1 MNGHIE
7 KFISN
12 AFNKFKFTRDDR
24 KIDEVNDEAL
34 SLFKPKILNI
44 IDQIKQKKKIP
55 DLNTIYEYLSKTEAS
70 NADKQL
76 IETILGNL
84 IETNVTVNR
93 KTPKGLDSFQKLEVV
108 EVPVH
113 VLDTDAKQANI
124 ASNAETQ
131 AEFPK

>member
-70 NADKQL
+70 NPDKQL
-76 IETILGNL
+76 VETILANL
-84 IETNVTVNR
+84 IETNVTVHR
-93 KTPKGLDSFQKLEVV
+93 KTPKGLDSFQNLEVV

-113 VLDTDAKQANI
+113 VLDTDTKQANI